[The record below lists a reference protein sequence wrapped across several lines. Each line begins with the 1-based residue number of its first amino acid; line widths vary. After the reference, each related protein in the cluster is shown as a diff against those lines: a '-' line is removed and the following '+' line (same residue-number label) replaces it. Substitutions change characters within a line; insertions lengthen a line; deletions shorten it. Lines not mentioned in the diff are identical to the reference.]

1 MMKLANVYTDSRLAT
16 GVKDKIVALPP
27 RSNHPD
33 KTLNPGND
41 QKVFPPRM
49 SREPM
54 CCFLCNEIGHKTQQ
68 SRKGRPPTHSAPNP
82 RHKDKGPVYASV
94 CLTLPIDSVRN
105 INAQPGDTEAGD
117 FVLACCSVSQGIN
130 LPVVQ

>member
-33 KTLNPGND
+33 RTPNPGNG
-41 QKVFPPRM
+41 QNGIPPRI

-54 CCFLCNEIGHKTQQ
+54 RCFLCNEIGHKAQQ
-68 SRKGRPPTHSAPNP
+68 CHKGRPPTHPAPNP

-94 CLTLPIDSVRN
+94 CLTLPVDSVKNR
-105 INAQPGDTEAGD
+105 NAQPGEISFELIAVSVR
-117 FVLACCSVSQGIN
+117 VLTYRW
-130 LPVVQ
+130 